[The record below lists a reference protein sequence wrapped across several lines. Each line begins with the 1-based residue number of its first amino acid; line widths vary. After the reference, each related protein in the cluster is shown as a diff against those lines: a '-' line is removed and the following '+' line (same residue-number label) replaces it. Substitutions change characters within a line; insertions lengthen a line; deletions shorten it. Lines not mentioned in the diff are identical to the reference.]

1 MLYELLFP
9 LRTAFSPFRV
19 FQYISFRAAGAAVT
33 ALLVAF
39 VVGPRIIRWLQSMQV
54 HQVVREGTPD
64 THAGKGTTPTMGG
77 IIILAAILLPTI
89 LWMRLNNTYVWIA
102 LLTTVWMGAIGF
114 LDDYLKLRQKRAGL
128 KNEGLVERW
137 KLAGQVTLG
146 LALGIYLWKVP
157 LNTLPGAS
165 TTVPFFKNV
174 GYPLGVIGFMVLTYF
189 VIVGTSNAVNLTDGL
204 DGLAAGS
211 STFCFGVLSIIGYWQ
226 FRHSFSQNLYNLPAA
241 LDLALV
247 AVALVGGCLG
257 FLWWN
262 AAPARIIMGDTGSLS
277 IGASLA
283 ALCALMNLDL
293 LLVIIGGLF
302 VVETVSVMLQVF
314 SFRLF
319 GRRIFKIAPI
329 HHHFEMLGWPETT
342 ILIRF
347 WILAGLL
354 AALGLGLFYGDF
366 VKIAQVIQ

>member
-1 MLYELLFP
+1 MLSLME
-9 LRTAFSPFRV
+9 
-19 FQYISFRAAGAAVT
+19 AGG
-33 ALLVAF
+33 VAF
-39 VVGPRIIRWLQSMQV
+39 LLSLF
-54 HQVVREGTPD
+54 GTPLLLKFLRARRYGQKVRD
-64 THAGKGTTPTMGG
+64 DLPQNHLAKDGTPTMGG
-77 IIILAAILLPTI
+77 IAIVAAAAVGYVAGHLGTSVAFSRAGLLVVAVMI
-89 LWMRLNNTYVWIA
+89 SAA
-102 LLTTVWMGAIGF
+102 LLGF
-114 LDDYLKLRQKRAGL
+114 LDDIISIRRGRNRGLNKRAKFIGQ
-128 KNEGLVERW
+128 
-137 KLAGQVTLG
+137 LAIG
-146 LALGIYLWKVP
+146 
-157 LNTLPGAS
+157 GAFAYGAVAWAHTS
-165 TTVPFFKNV
+165 TTLSFTRLDFPGWELGAV
-174 GYPLGVIGFMVLTYF
+174 GWSLLAVFMLTA
-189 VIVGTSNAVNLTDGL
+189 TSNAVNLTDGL

-293 LLVIIGGLF
+293 LLIIIGGLF
-302 VVETVSVMLQVF
+302 VVETVSVMLQVL